1 MTRKSRTES
10 RGGAEREKPKSAP
23 KKRSVMSS
31 VGKSLALRR
40 SFRAPSSK
48 GRRSRVSSSSGA
60 AGAAG
65 AAAASS
71 AASASGASSLIEPLT
86 GAELE
91 IALQD
96 RDRVMLVD
104 FYATWCGPCV
114 LLQQELEQVAK
125 IMGDA
130 VRIVKV
136 DTDVEQDLSSA
147 LGIAG
152 LPTLMFVFPDNS
164 KPALRTEGLLSS
176 AQILRILDEEMN
188 VPVPQGPQ
196 LPQ

>member
-1 MTRKSRTES
+1 MFSQIIDHLHIYS
-10 RGGAEREKPKSAP
+10 QFINNLH
-23 KKRSVMSS
+23 M
-31 VGKSLALRR
+31 LAQIINNLH
-40 SFRAPSSK
+40 
-48 GRRSRVSSSSGA
+48 
-60 AGAAG
+60 
-65 AAAASS
+65 
-71 AASASGASSLIEPLT
+71 
-86 GAELE
+86 
-91 IALQD
+91 
-96 RDRVMLVD
+96 LVK
-104 FYATWCGPCV
+104 
-114 LLQQELEQVAK
+114 QNSLEQVAK

>member
-1 MTRKSRTES
+1 
-10 RGGAEREKPKSAP
+10 
-23 KKRSVMSS
+23 MSS

-48 GRRSRVSSSSGA
+48 GRSRVRVSSSSISA
-60 AGAAG
+60 SSG

-71 AASASGASSLIEPLT
+71 AASSASSSLIEPLT

>member
-1 MTRKSRTES
+1 
-10 RGGAEREKPKSAP
+10 
-23 KKRSVMSS
+23 MSS
-31 VGKSLALRR
+31 VGRSLALRR
-40 SFRAPSSK
+40 SFRAPS
-48 GRRSRVSSSSGA
+48 GRSRSFSRVSSSSVS
-60 AGAAG
+60 AGALGASG

-114 LLQQELEQVAK
+114 LLQQELEQVSK